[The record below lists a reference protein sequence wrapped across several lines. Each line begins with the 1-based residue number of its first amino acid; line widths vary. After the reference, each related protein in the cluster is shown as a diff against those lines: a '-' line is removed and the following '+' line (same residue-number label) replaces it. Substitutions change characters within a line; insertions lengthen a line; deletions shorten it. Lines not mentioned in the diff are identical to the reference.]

1 MLIVEVPQQDHVGQE
16 PPEALGNESFS
27 CLSEAHI
34 TAGRVVLL
42 FCYAILHGCIVV
54 QENPGDSIRCRHPQ
68 GIMRERVARISEVS
82 TWLFIC
88 RFKSM
93 KRIRLWSN
101 SSRISQG
108 LQR

>member
-54 QENPGDSIRCRHPQ
+54 QENPAILSYAGIHKGSCSSEYHALVRCPR
-68 GIMRERVARISEVS
+68 GSLYVALS
-82 TWLFIC
+82 L
-88 RFKSM
+88 
-93 KRIRLWSN
+93 
-101 SSRISQG
+101 
-108 LQR
+108 